1 MKFSTLILIATLSVS
16 LVGCSYFRGQSE
28 AKKAKEA
35 AEKADRITMVL
46 DERQLEPDPGLA
58 GVKIMLPE
66 AVKNLDWPQTGLR
79 SSKVLG
85 HVAAGENF
93 KIAWRADA
101 GRGSDAR
108 SALSTPP
115 VTSESAVFTLD
126 AEQTV
131 YAFDIFTGKRLWDRK
146 LDSGLPEDPIGYGG
160 GLAVDG
166 ERLIVTSG
174 YGFIAALNSQ
184 NGEQLWRHNMDSP
197 MTGAPTLFK
206 NYILA
211 TSNNNELFVFDS
223 NTGDLLWSD
232 LAIAE
237 PARVLGA
244 TSPAAVDGTVI
255 APFSSGEVIAYLLA
269 NGQRLWDDALARPG
283 RFTPI
288 SAINDIAGRPVI
300 DAGRVFVANQ
310 SGTLLSIEGRSGGR
324 VWAAPIGTTEAPA
337 LVDDT
342 LFVMGGD
349 GRLIALQA
357 STGAVYW
364 IKQLQRYK
372 KERTQKG
379 RVSYAGPLIASDK
392 IIVANTRGEV
402 QAIHVQTG
410 EILNTLNLVRPI
422 FLEPV
427 AAQGMIF
434 ILTDDA
440 DLYAIE

>member
-1 MKFSTLILIATLSVS
+1 MQFSKLFLILTVS
-16 LVGCSYFRGQSE
+16 LLLVGCSYFRGQSE
-28 AKKAKEA
+28 ARKAKEA

-58 GVKIMLPE
+58 GVKILLPE
-66 AVKNLDWPQTGLR
+66 PVKNTAWPQTGLR
-79 SSKVLG
+79 PSKVLG
-85 HVAAGENF
+85 HIEAGEMF
-93 KIAWRADA
+93 EIAWRSDA

-115 VTSESAVFTLD
+115 VTSETLVFSLD

-131 YAFDIFTGKRLWDRK
+131 YAFDIFTGKRQWSKR

-160 GLAVDG
+160 GLAVDAG
-166 ERLIVTSG
+166 KLIVTSG
-174 YGFIAALNSQ
+174 YGFIAALNTE
-184 NGEQLWRHNMDSP
+184 NGEEIWRNDMDSP

-206 NYILA
+206 NYILV
-211 TSNNNELFVFDS
+211 TSNNNELFVFDINS
-223 NTGDLLWSD
+223 GDMLWSD

-244 TSPAAVDGTVI
+244 TSPAAVDGMVI
-255 APFSSGEVIAYLLA
+255 SPFSSGEVIAYLMA

-288 SAINDIAGRPVI
+288 SAINDIAGHPVI
-300 DAGRVFVANQ
+300 DSGRVFVANQ
-310 SGTLLSIEGRSGGR
+310 SGTLLSIDGRSGGR

-342 LFVMGGD
+342 LFIMGGD

-364 IKQLQRYK
+364 IEQLQRYK
-372 KERTQKG
+372 KEKSKKG
-379 RVSYAGPLIASDK
+379 RVSYAGPLVASGR
-392 IIVANTRGEV
+392 IVVANSR
-402 QAIHVQTG
+402 G
-410 EILNTLNLVRPI
+410 EILALHPQTGDTLSILNVVRPI

-434 ILTDDA
+434 VLTDDA
-440 DLYAIE
+440 DLYAIK

>member
-1 MKFSTLILIATLSVS
+1 MKFINLIIIGSLCFALI
-16 LVGCSYFRGQSE
+16 GCSYFRGQSE
-28 AKKAKEA
+28 ARKAKEA

-58 GVKIMLPE
+58 GVKIVLSE
-66 AVKNLDWPQTGLR
+66 AEKNEQWPQTGLR
-79 SSKVLG
+79 PSKVLG
-85 HVAAGENF
+85 HIAAGENF
-93 KIAWRADA
+93 EIAWRADA
-101 GRGSDAR
+101 GRGSDGR

-115 VTSESAVFTLD
+115 VTSETTIFTLD

-131 YAFDIFTGKRLWDRK
+131 YAFDIFTGTRLWSKK
-146 LDSGLPEDPIGYGG
+146 LESGLPEDPIGYGG

-166 ERLIVTSG
+166 DRLIVTSG
-174 YGFIAALNSQ
+174 YGFIAALNAE
-184 NGEQLWRHNMDSP
+184 NGEEIWRHNMDSP
-197 MTGAPTLFK
+197 MTGAPTLFN
-206 NYILA
+206 NYILV
-211 TSNNNELFVFDS
+211 TSNNNELFVFDIDS
-223 NTGDLLWSD
+223 GDMLWSD
-232 LAIAE
+232 LAISE

-244 TSPAAVDGTVI
+244 TSPAAVDGVVI
-255 APFSSGEVIAYLLA
+255 SPFSSGEVIAYLLA

-300 DAGRVFVANQ
+300 DSGRVFVANQ
-310 SGTLLSIEGRSGGR
+310 SGTLLSIDGRSGGR

-337 LVDDT
+337 IVDDT
-342 LFVMGGD
+342 LFIMGGD
-349 GRLIALQA
+349 ARLIALQA

-372 KERTQKG
+372 KEKSQKG
-379 RVSYAGPLIASDK
+379 RVSYAGPLVASEK

-402 QAIHVQTG
+402 LALHVQTG
-410 EILNTLNLVRPI
+410 EVLNMLNLVRPI

-434 ILTDDA
+434 ILTDAA
-440 DLYAIE
+440 DLYAIK